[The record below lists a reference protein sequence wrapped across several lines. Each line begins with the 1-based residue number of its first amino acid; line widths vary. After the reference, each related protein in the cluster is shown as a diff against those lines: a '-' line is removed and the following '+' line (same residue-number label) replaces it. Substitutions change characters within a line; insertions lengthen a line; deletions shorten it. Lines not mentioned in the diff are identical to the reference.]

1 MYLSSLREEIR
12 KDTIKKIAECVK
24 VIRES
29 FGTVA
34 KEFGFIHLWAHK
46 SERFP
51 FTCGFMEKD
60 L

>member
-1 MYLSSLREEIR
+1 MREEIR